1 VTAAAS
7 RLVSKKSCHSAKQHL
22 LSKRKAFSALRKTA
36 RVVPKAVFFMAFRF
50 DVTVLL
56 HTTAKVQT
64 LFFAQKNGL
73 AFECKAIKNWRLKT
87 WVGPS
92 DSRV

>member
-1 VTAAAS
+1 
-7 RLVSKKSCHSAKQHL
+7 
-22 LSKRKAFSALRKTA
+22 
-36 RVVPKAVFFMAFRF
+36 MAFRF

-64 LFFAQKNGL
+64 LFFAQKKGL